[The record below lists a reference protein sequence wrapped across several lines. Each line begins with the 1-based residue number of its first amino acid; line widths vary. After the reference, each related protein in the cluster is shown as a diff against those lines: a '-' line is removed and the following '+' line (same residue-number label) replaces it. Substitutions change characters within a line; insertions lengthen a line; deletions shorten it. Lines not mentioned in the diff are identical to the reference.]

1 MGSLFIVGI
10 SKLVLV
16 VLLLLLEFGLEW
28 FELAEETEGV
38 DEDEADEDDD
48 DEEDDGDAN
57 SSGLAGVI

>member
-1 MGSLFIVGI
+1 
-10 SKLVLV
+10 
-16 VLLLLLEFGLEW
+16 LLLLLEFGLEW

-48 DEEDDGDAN
+48 DEEEDGDAN